1 LQLLFSRSED
11 VEIMA
16 CFNSGL
22 SLMNYALL
30 NKVEIILM
38 DVFLP
43 DINRIDLCSKLKK
56 LYRQLIVLGMGI
68 QSERSIILQMMQSGA
83 SGYLLKSASIEE
95 FNDCIRQP
103 INGKKVYSSDGKIMM
118 EKTKDLGLKD
128 IPRLTTREREIL
140 LLLTAGNF
148 REIVHKLFNSTTHRR
163 NLLHKFHVKN
173 VIELINL
180 RI

>member
-1 LQLLFSRSED
+1 
-11 VEIMA
+11 
-16 CFNSGL
+16 
-22 SLMNYALL
+22 LMNYALL

-140 LLLTAGNF
+140 LLLTEGKSTQ
-148 REIVHKLFNSTTHRR
+148 EISEKLFISFLTVQHIGGTCCISFM
-163 NLLHKFHVKN
+163 LKM
-173 VIELINL
+173 
-180 RI
+180 